1 MKKVSTPS
9 FVITL
14 PLVTKGRDV
23 VVMRKRFEAAK
34 RLYNALLS
42 EGISRLNAMRCDP
55 RWADLRDAKDL

>member
-1 MKKVSTPS
+1 MKKAATPS

-14 PLVTKGRDV
+14 PLVTKGHDV

-42 EGISRLNAMRCDP
+42 EGTGALH
-55 RWADLRDAKDL
+55 RWKKPLSLQYFKNTGSS